1 MPETFADTPAYDNA
15 LPVRTQNLRQ
25 TFSPAQNPKAKSS
38 ALNPGE
44 KFGLDLFHE
53 CGGPE
58 CNPLQHA

>member
-44 KFGLDLFHE
+44 KFGL
-53 CGGPE
+53 G
-58 CNPLQHA
+58 AA